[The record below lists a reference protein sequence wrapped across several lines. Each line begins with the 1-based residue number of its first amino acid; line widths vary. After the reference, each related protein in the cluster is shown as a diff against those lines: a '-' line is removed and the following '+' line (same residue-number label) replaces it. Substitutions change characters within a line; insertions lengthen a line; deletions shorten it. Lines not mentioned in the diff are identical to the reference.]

1 MEVIIGT
8 SDNYEEEVLK
18 AERVIIDFNADWCG
32 PCRMLGPILEE
43 VAKNLKK
50 TKVVSINVDDE
61 EDLASEYNVFTIPCL
76 VLLENGKE
84 VKRNVGLISKEE
96 LGAGPA
102 GMSAAI
108 YTKRAKKNVLVIE
121 ALTYGGQI
129 VNTLDIENY
138 PAEAH
143 ISGFDFSTKLF
154 NQAKELGAEFVFEK
168 VFETPP

>member
-8 SDNYEEEVLK
+8 SNNYEEEVLK
-18 AERVIIDFNADWCG
+18 AERVLIDFNADWCG

-96 LGAGPA
+96 L
-102 GMSAAI
+102 
-108 YTKRAKKNVLVIE
+108 
-121 ALTYGGQI
+121 
-129 VNTLDIENY
+129 
-138 PAEAH
+138 
-143 ISGFDFSTKLF
+143 
-154 NQAKELGAEFVFEK
+154 EK
-168 VFETPP
+168 FIGE

>member
-1 MEVIIGT
+1 MEVIIGK

-18 AERVIIDFNADWCG
+18 AERVIIDFNAEWCG

-96 LGAGPA
+96 L
-102 GMSAAI
+102 
-108 YTKRAKKNVLVIE
+108 
-121 ALTYGGQI
+121 
-129 VNTLDIENY
+129 
-138 PAEAH
+138 
-143 ISGFDFSTKLF
+143 
-154 NQAKELGAEFVFEK
+154 EK
-168 VFETPP
+168 FIGE